1 MDKEQARFILRSF
14 RPDGADANDADFAAA
29 LQLATQDRELGQWF
43 AEERAS
49 DADFSRA
56 LHAIELPDNLRN
68 EILDSLAWQ
77 RGDMPHAESPDDE
90 AWASALS
97 AITPPPGLR
106 DTIVAAMHACA
117 VSQRAP
123 VPAWKKFGIPLAAAA
138 AVALA
143 LTLPSTVWKSD
154 PAPETA
160 FIETVAIEN
169 ADPLSPIRMELI
181 RAGFISTYESP
192 GFTLDTGRASHREI
206 MRQLEERGLPC
217 PTCLPPSLRNI
228 EGLGCREIII
238 DGHRGA
244 VICYEQGEGNL
255 VHLII
260 FRAEDIE
267 DPLPYRHDAV
277 FAQHGDWAAAAWRNN
292 ENAFVLLGNTDV
304 SHIASLF

>member
-14 RPDGADANDADFAAA
+14 RPDGADTSDADFAAA
-29 LQLATQDRELGQWF
+29 LQLTTQDRELGQWF
-43 AEERAS
+43 ARERAS
-49 DADFSRA
+49 DAEFSEA
-56 LHAIELPDNLRN
+56 LHTIELPDTLRN

-77 RGDMPHAESPDDE
+77 RGDMPHTESPEDN
-90 AWASALS
+90 AWAHALS
-97 AITPPPGLR
+97 TITAPPGLR
-106 DTIVAAMHACA
+106 ETIITAMHACA
-117 VSQRAP
+117 VSQHAP
-123 VPAWKKFGIPLAAAA
+123 VAAWKKFGIPLAAA
-138 AVALA
+138 VALV
-143 LTLPSTVWKSD
+143 LTLPSTVWKADSSTDTASLESSSMD
-154 PAPETA
+154 P
-160 FIETVAIEN
+160 
-169 ADPLSPIRMELI
+169 ADPLSPLRMELI
-181 RAGFISTYESP
+181 RAGFISTYENP

-244 VICYEQGEGNL
+244 VICYEHSEGSL

-260 FRAEDIE
+260 FRIDEIE
-267 DPLPYRHDAV
+267 DPLPYRNDAH

-292 ENAFVLLGNTDV
+292 ENAFVLLGHTDV